1 MIKELAIKL
10 HLWDAD
16 VEGEVQ
22 KVVHEV
28 RQEAQDRFV
37 TEARKHYCALC
48 TRWFEKYSGMKA
60 HMRWKHKNA

>member
-10 HLWDAD
+10 NLWGAD
-16 VEGEVQ
+16 VEEEVQ

-37 TEARKHYCALC
+37 TEARKHYCELC
-48 TRWFEKYSGMKA
+48 NKWFTAVSGQIG